1 MIKIEITQSNNR
13 NLEDFVEIRDIREN
27 PNGVIDIDIHSK
39 RFKYWDVS
47 NSNNGGER
55 GGCIDIRCMIEYR
68 KGTLY
73 RVEEWDDV
81 PEDEIEF
88 ETFCF
93 DVIFDEEEK
102 NEWDYYEVYITSLKY
117 QYEIKLVPQS
127 LLKTYNENGKEL
139 DWEEIVIV
147 NEEEMKNEN

>member
-1 MIKIEITQSNNR
+1 VIKIEITQSNNR
-13 NLEDFVEIRDIREN
+13 NLEDFVEISDIREN
-27 PNGVIDIDIHSK
+27 PNGVIDIDIESP
-39 RFKYWDVS
+39 RFKYWDVYS
-47 NSNNGGER
+47 GNNGGES
-55 GGCIDIRCMIEYR
+55 GSCVDISCMIEYH

-73 RVEEWDDV
+73 RIEDWEDV

-93 DVIFDEEEK
+93 DVVFDEEEK

-117 QYEIKLVPQS
+117 QYEIKLVPRS
-127 LLKTYNENGKEL
+127 LLKTYGENGKEL

-147 NEEEMKNEN
+147 SEEEMKNES